1 MKIKMYAVLKDYFP
15 NTLEIASDIKAISEL
30 QKVLEDQNPSAKAIL
45 KLSRFAVDDAFVS
58 LDFALKGGETV
69 SVIPPSS
76 GG

>member
-1 MKIKMYAVLKDYFP
+1 MKIKIYAVLKDYFP
-15 NTLEIASDIKAISEL
+15 ATLELNLDITAISEL
-30 QKVLEDQNPSAKAIL
+30 KTALEKQNPSAKAIL

-58 LDFALKGGETV
+58 LDFALKGGETI